1 MRHFSIITNETKDSG
16 LTTTHLI
23 KDYLTARG
31 ATAQVCPGEHLHAEM
46 IDTASECIIVLGGDG
61 TLLRAARAT
70 SSLTIP
76 LMGVNLGT
84 LGYLASV
91 EAAKVTPA
99 LDQLL
104 ENRFTREERM
114 MLSGKKTDG
123 ESNYALNDIAIVRY
137 GSLQMIDFHI
147 YVNGQ
152 MLNTY
157 HADGVVISTP
167 TGSTGYNLSAG
178 GPIVEPRAEL
188 ILVTPIC
195 PHTLNTR
202 TIILSAQDRITIELA
217 GTRHGEEEQA
227 EASFDGSD
235 RIVMQ
240 VGDRIEIHKSKR
252 TTQLLKLNDD
262 TFLEVLRK
270 KMSAN

>member
-1 MRHFSIITNETKDSG
+1 MRHFVIVTNEKKDSG
-16 LTTTHLI
+16 LKSTNLI

-31 ATAQVCPGEHLHAEM
+31 ATAQVCPGEHLHTEQ
-46 IDTASECIIVLGGDG
+46 IDPKAECIIVLGGDG
-61 TLLRAARAT
+61 TVLRAARAT
-70 SSLTIP
+70 SSMTVP
-76 LMGVNLGT
+76 LIGVNLGT

-91 EAAKVTPA
+91 EACNVTPA

-114 MLSGKKTDG
+114 MLNGQAGDG
-123 ESNYALNDIAIVRY
+123 TKYYALNDIAIVRY

-147 YVNGQ
+147 YVNDQ
-152 MLNTY
+152 MLGTY
-157 HADGVVISTP
+157 HADGIVVATP

-178 GPIVEPRAEL
+178 GPIVEPKAEM
-188 ILVTPIC
+188 ILLTPIC

-202 TIILSAQDRITIELA
+202 TIVLSPEDRITIELA
-217 GTRHGEEEQA
+217 ETRHGEEQTA

-235 RIVMQ
+235 RVLLH
-240 VGDRIEIHKSKR
+240 VGDRIEIHRSKR
-252 TTQLLKLNDD
+252 TTQFLKLNDD

-270 KMSAN
+270 KMHE